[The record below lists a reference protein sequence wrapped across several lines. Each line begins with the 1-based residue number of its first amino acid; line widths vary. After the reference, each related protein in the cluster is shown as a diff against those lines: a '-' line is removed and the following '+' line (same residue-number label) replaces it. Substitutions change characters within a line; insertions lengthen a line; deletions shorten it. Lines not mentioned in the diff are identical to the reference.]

1 MTDGSAFI
9 LICLLIWSAVQTIR
23 FEKKL
28 NEILAL
34 LKDQEPT
41 QPQASKVLFY
51 IEGVEVTQM
60 ELKVT
65 KKAKVSVKFKD
76 AAGFQAKVDG
86 KPEWLVSDA
95 AKASLVVAE
104 DGMSA
109 EVQALDVGSFML
121 SLSADADL
129 GEGIKPIL
137 GSLAFDV
144 TAGEAVSV
152 ELVAEEIVEAPAPVV
167 EAPVEAP
174 AEPQA

>member
-1 MTDGSAFI
+1 MNDGYAFI
-9 LICLLIWSAVQTIR
+9 LICLLVWSAVQTIR

-86 KPEWLVSDA
+86 KPAWAVSDST
-95 AKASLVVAE
+95 KAILVVAE

-109 EVQALDVGSFML
+109 EVQGVDVGSFML

-152 ELVAEEIVEAPAPVV
+152 ELVAEEIVEAPAPEV
-167 EAPVEAP
+167 P

>member
-1 MTDGSAFI
+1 MNDGYAFI
-9 LICLLIWSAVQTIR
+9 LICLLVWSAVQTIR

-28 NEILAL
+28 NEILEK
-34 LKDQEPT
+34 LKDREAVR
-41 QPQASKVLFY
+41 PQASKVLFY
-51 IEGVEVTQM
+51 IGDEEVTQM

-86 KPEWLVSDA
+86 KPQWAVSDS
-95 AKASLVVAE
+95 AKAALVVAE

-121 SLSADADL
+121 SLTADADL
-129 GEGIKPIL
+129 GEGVKPIL

-152 ELVAEEIVEAPAPVV
+152 ELVAEEVVEPAPV
-167 EAPVEAP
+167 VEAP